1 MQNRG
6 DLGPLGV
13 PQPPETS
20 CERCRNLNL
29 ECIFERTFLG
39 RPAAKRLRGMAAQGN
54 NTVISAESDRP
65 VGPPITSTLS
75 SVDIQDHLLSD
86 AGEIGPNWQKELRTE
101 LAPRPTKEERFKSM
115 IEPHFFLSSILSKDQ
130 AFGSDIA
137 QLPSSWDVSLTEL
150 IDNDTAES
158 LEKR

>member
-1 MQNRG
+1 MQNR

-13 PQPPETS
+13 PQPQEKS

-29 ECIFERTFLG
+29 ECIVERTCLG
-39 RPAAKRLRGMAAQGN
+39 RPAAKRLRGMAAQEN
-54 NTVISAESDRP
+54 DTVISAEPDRSN
-65 VGPPITSTLS
+65 GPITSTLS
-75 SVDIQDHLLSD
+75 SADIQDHLFSD
-86 AGEIGPNWQKELRTE
+86 AAEVSPDWQESRTR
-101 LAPRPTKEERFKSM
+101 LAPRPTKEERFQSM

-130 AFGSDIA
+130 AFGCDIA
-137 QLPSSWDVSLTEL
+137 QLPSCWDASLTEL

>member
-13 PQPPETS
+13 PQPQEKS

-29 ECIFERTFLG
+29 ECIVERTLLG
-39 RPAAKRLRGMAAQGN
+39 RPAAKRRCGMAAQEKD
-54 NTVISAESDRP
+54 TVMSAESDRP
-65 VGPPITSTLS
+65 NGLINSSLS
-75 SVDIQDHLLSD
+75 SVDIQDHLFSD
-86 AGEIGPNWQKELRTE
+86 AAEVGPNWQKELGTK
-101 LAPRPTKEERFKSM
+101 LTPRPTKEERFKSM

-137 QLPSSWDVSLTEL
+137 QLPSRWDASLTEL
-150 IDNDTAES
+150 IDNDTVEL